1 MEGNPFSSFC
11 VPCAERGRPNVP
23 AMHEVSGEGFCHNCF
38 RGGNGPKSAPNHQ
51 VKPGPIPGKARTL
64 ALRTQR
70 TVSIV
75 NDYREGLRIVDIC
88 LKHRCNPA
96 MVIRAAKDAQLALRH
111 MTAASINTGELTR
124 DYLAGQPYR
133 ELTRRYGIP
142 ASTIIRR
149 LRRAG
154 IAPNRHKNA

>member
-11 VPCAERGRPNVP
+11 VPCVERGRPNVP
-23 AMHEVSGEGFCHNCF
+23 VMHEVGGEGFCDNCF
-38 RGGNGPKSAPNHQ
+38 RGGNGPKLTPNHRM
-51 VKPGPIPGKARTL
+51 KPRPGPEKARAL

-70 TVSIV
+70 MVSIV
-75 NDYREGLRIVDIC
+75 NDYREGLRIIDIC

-96 MVIRAAKDAQLALRH
+96 TVIRAAKDAQIVLRH
-111 MTAASINTGELTR
+111 MTAASINTGELAR

-142 ASTIIRR
+142 ASTILRH

-154 IAPNRHKNA
+154 IAPNRNKNA